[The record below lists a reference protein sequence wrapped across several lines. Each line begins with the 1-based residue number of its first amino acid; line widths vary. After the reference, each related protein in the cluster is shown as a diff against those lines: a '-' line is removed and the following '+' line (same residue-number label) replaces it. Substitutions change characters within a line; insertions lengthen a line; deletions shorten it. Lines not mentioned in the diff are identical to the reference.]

1 MSFKFR
7 KTFELAVSKLSRIFK
22 SSTVLNSPST
32 TKSISSRNDAQSAMR
47 SFLENHKSVQF
58 LGKSVGELKRASSL
72 KLEDYVGRCSL
83 LYDSITGRDTVR
95 KAGISVLEAERAF
108 VDCQLNRRR
117 CQQKLFE
124 VQKKRAE
131 INKQLDII
139 SRAADSFIPLITKEH
154 EYAIEEA
161 KLAEEYSEADRLE
174 RAAYEKFGSNLR
186 YLHAE
191 ERNYDKRMRQWAL
204 IGSVALSVL
213 SAAITWF
220 RLRVRAVDPVKFEN
234 GLESVNKLVSISE
247 EIQKSVNAIPQ
258 EVVRICFQSPS
269 FQSRVM
275 VPSPSPASVPLSIPV
290 PSEGWSTK
298 HLLVS
303 AVAGYLLLR
312 FLLG

>member
-1 MSFKFR
+1 
-7 KTFELAVSKLSRIFK
+7 
-22 SSTVLNSPST
+22 
-32 TKSISSRNDAQSAMR
+32 
-47 SFLENHKSVQF
+47 
-58 LGKSVGELKRASSL
+58 
-72 KLEDYVGRCSL
+72 
-83 LYDSITGRDTVR
+83 
-95 KAGISVLEAERAF
+95 
-108 VDCQLNRRR
+108 
-117 CQQKLFE
+117 
-124 VQKKRAE
+124 
-131 INKQLDII
+131 
-139 SRAADSFIPLITKEH
+139 
-154 EYAIEEA
+154 
-161 KLAEEYSEADRLE
+161 LAEEYSEADRLE

-220 RLRVRAVDPVKFEN
+220 RLRVRAVDPVSMLVKRASVWAQDCMNINRKDNLSLVCGHAQQLNHDFAFGKTRVIGRANEKMVRLVLQSWSSTGTLNRAVYLHPAYQVLRTRLGSVKFEN

-258 EVVRICFQSPS
+258 EVVRICFQSLS